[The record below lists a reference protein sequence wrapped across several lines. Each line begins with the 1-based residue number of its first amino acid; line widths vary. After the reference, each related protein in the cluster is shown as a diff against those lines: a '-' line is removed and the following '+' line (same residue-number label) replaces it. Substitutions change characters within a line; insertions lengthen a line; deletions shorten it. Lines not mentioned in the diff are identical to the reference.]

1 MKTNLALFGMLS
13 VFAVT
18 GCHKKFDID
27 ELIVTTTDAGVL
39 DTVTMAA
46 LTSLSKNGEPA
57 NIDTYEW
64 TITDPDGNN
73 VPIISQE
80 DNTVTWIPQKEGG
93 YAVQVKAVSGTKKQT
108 KVTQTIFENRI
119 STFQK
124 ALVGEWEGSCYATF
138 FSYGPRTVHFSI
150 EANGHYKS
158 HMVSAPEPG
167 SGVAFTTLT
176 NGVDEWDHAD
186 KKFAVNDILENGE
199 AKGTIKFIHWGGE
212 LLTYLFDKMT
222 FSENYDTLKFNSGHF
237 EPENLNVE
245 YVLTRQD

>member
-80 DNTVTWIPQKEGG
+80 DNTVTWIPQKRWEK
-93 YAVQVKAVSGTKKQT
+93 VKNKNIQTPHNFKK
-108 KVTQTIFENRI
+108 
-119 STFQK
+119 
-124 ALVGEWEGSCYATF
+124 
-138 FSYGPRTVHFSI
+138 
-150 EANGHYKS
+150 
-158 HMVSAPEPG
+158 
-167 SGVAFTTLT
+167 
-176 NGVDEWDHAD
+176 
-186 KKFAVNDILENGE
+186 KKNNI
-199 AKGTIKFIHWGGE
+199 
-212 LLTYLFDKMT
+212 
-222 FSENYDTLKFNSGHF
+222 
-237 EPENLNVE
+237 
-245 YVLTRQD
+245 